1 MVKLLNH
8 QKLVRLQLKQ
18 SRMIP
23 GLVDIQE
30 PDNYSDDDV
39 TRLPYIEATC
49 DYYVYTLYTFIHFS
63 TNFYLSLSLSIHLF
77 IYPSIYLSFCLY
89 GCLSVCLP
97 IYQVSY

>member
-63 TNFYLSLSLSIHLF
+63 TNFYLSLSLSMHLF
-77 IYPSIYLSFCLY
+77 IVFLSVW
-89 GCLSVCLP
+89 LSVCLSTYLSM
-97 IYQVSY
+97 YQVSY